1 MQERLKKI
9 RERYDEVNRLLNDP
23 ATSSSP
29 EKFRELGKEHREL
42 SAILQ
47 VHDQYEKVERDIEGV
62 KDLIRTSRD
71 SEMRELAE
79 SELTDMEEQF
89 GMLQEKLKALLVPKD
104 PDDSKNVILEIR
116 AGTGGEEA
124 ALFASDLLRMY
135 TRFAER
141 KGWKVDLIDI
151 NETGR
156 GGAKEVVMNV
166 SGEDVYGTLKFE
178 SGVHRVQRVPE
189 TEASGRVHTSAA
201 SVVVL
206 PEAGDVEVDI
216 NPGDLRID
224 VFRAGGHG
232 GQNVNKVETAIRIT
246 HLPTGIVTQCQDE
259 RSQHQNRIKAMKFL
273 RARLYDRMQA
283 EQEAAISA
291 QRRSMVKR
299 GDRSDKI
306 RTYNFPQNRVTD
318 HRIGLT
324 LYNLAEIVEGRLEK
338 LIEPLRLA
346 DVNER
351 VKAG

>member
-62 KDLIRTSRD
+62 KDLIRTSKD

-79 SELTDMEEQF
+79 SELTEMEEQF

-206 PEAGDVEVDI
+206 PEAEDVEVDI

-246 HLPTGIVTQCQDE
+246 HLPTGIVAQCQDE

-273 RARLYDRMQA
+273 RARL
-283 EQEAAISA
+283 
-291 QRRSMVKR
+291 
-299 GDRSDKI
+299 
-306 RTYNFPQNRVTD
+306 
-318 HRIGLT
+318 
-324 LYNLAEIVEGRLEK
+324 
-338 LIEPLRLA
+338 
-346 DVNER
+346 
-351 VKAG
+351 